1 MGVPASVAALHERGA
16 VDKITI
22 YHRDPKRPVDE
33 RGRLAVRPVS
43 TTTYE
48 NGRAL
53 NPPPPHD
60 ALQAVR
66 TRALTEEE
74 QIAYRLECRRIC
86 QAIAQRDRD
95 LVEPENLR
103 AFQIAQRHGTRV
115 EHPRLKG
122 RTSAPVATAT
132 SPGADAYMNFVP
144 PKAKGSG
151 ARAPLARE
159 SGQSRA

>member
-1 MGVPASVAALHERGA
+1 MAR
-16 VDKITI
+16 
-22 YHRDPKRPVDE
+22 
-33 RGRLAVRPVS
+33 
-43 TTTYE
+43 
-48 NGRAL
+48 GRAL
-53 NPPPPHD
+53 AHPVPARQTDLAIQLHGMNLPTLPVTGKGSQTGRVLLRRSGTVPPLPWSTFAPP
-60 ALQAVR
+60 L
-66 TRALTEEE
+66 TLTEEE

-103 AFQIAQRHGTRV
+103 AFQIAQRHGTTV